1 MVVQDAVTGNSKSSI
16 CKWRNSNTRIH
27 NDSRDVRFLAI
38 ARSQRGVP
46 VSVNSPRL
54 CSTVYARFFRCDV
67 TDVLQTALAIILA
80 INVNFT
86 SVILRRHVRQ
96 GEVPCSFRSF
106 RRRTVSMYN
115 RR

>member
-1 MVVQDAVTGNSKSSI
+1 VVVQVAVAGNSKSSI

-96 GEVPCSFRSF
+96 GEVLCSFRSF